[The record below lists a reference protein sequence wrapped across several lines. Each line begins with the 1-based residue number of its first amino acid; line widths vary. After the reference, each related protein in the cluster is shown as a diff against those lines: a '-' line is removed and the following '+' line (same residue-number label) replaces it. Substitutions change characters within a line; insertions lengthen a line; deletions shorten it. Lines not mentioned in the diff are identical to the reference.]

1 MSMSRHPSDTPVP
14 TPAVPAANAAARSPD
29 THEHDHGDHHDHDH
43 DHDHDHV
50 HEHAHDH
57 NESLAARLLAL
68 VGIGHGHTHGP
79 VQIDPALEGS
89 AEGIQ
94 AIRLSLLILG
104 ATAVVQAVIAL
115 LSGSAGLLADTI
127 HNGADALTALPLW

>member
-1 MSMSRHPSDTPVP
+1 MSMSRHPSDTSG
-14 TPAVPAANAAARSPD
+14 PASALPAANAAAHPPD
-29 THEHDHGDHHDHDH
+29 APDHPHDGPDAHDHAHDHDH
-43 DHDHDHV
+43 DH
-50 HEHAHDH
+50 AHDH
-57 NESLAARLLAL
+57 NDSLPARLLSL

-104 ATAVVQAVIAL
+104 ITAVIQAVIAL
-115 LSGSAGLLADTI
+115 ISGSAGLLADTI